1 MAEKFF
7 LFIAIV
13 LNIVMLT
20 ILCIELT
27 RPSIIPIVIY
37 TIMTALTIGILI
49 VAIDEYREAVQSR
62 TKPQDK

>member
-7 LFIAIV
+7 VIIAVV
-13 LNIVMLT
+13 LNMIMLT

-27 RPSIIPIVIY
+27 RLAIIPIVIY

-62 TKPQDK
+62 TKQQDK

>member
-37 TIMTALTIGILI
+37 TIMTSLTIGILI
-49 VAIDEYREAVQSR
+49 VAIDEYRQSVQSQPR
-62 TKPQDK
+62 SQDK